1 MSKLYMSKIYSYAY
15 AGTNISSD
23 GIGFYTSY
31 TSLSTHRLSADLVG
45 DAFGEEG
52 GEENRWD
59 ILFAL

>member
-23 GIGFYTSY
+23 GIGFY